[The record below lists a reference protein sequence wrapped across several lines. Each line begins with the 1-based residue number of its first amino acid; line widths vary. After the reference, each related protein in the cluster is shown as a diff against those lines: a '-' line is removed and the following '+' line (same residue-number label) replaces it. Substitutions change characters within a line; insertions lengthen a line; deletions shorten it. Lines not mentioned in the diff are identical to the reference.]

1 MLWIF
6 VFIGLA
12 ILSVVGIVVSNKCW
26 LTNWADWLMP
36 VSVITLIAAILFGSA
51 PIALRF
57 EAKAEI
63 VQFEETREVIMVS
76 AESGTNLEN
85 VGITQTVIDCNKWL
99 AEARASVKT
108 YGLWSVYHGLGV
120 EYMEY
125 IKLGG
130 D

>member
-63 VQFEETREVIMVS
+63 VQFEETREVVMMS

>member
-36 VSVITLIAAILFGSA
+36 VSIITLIAAILFGSA

-63 VQFEETREVIMVS
+63 VQFEETREVVMVS

>member
-51 PIALRF
+51 PVALRF

-63 VQFEETREVIMVS
+63 VQFEETREVVMMS

>member
-6 VFIGLA
+6 VLIGLA

-63 VQFEETREVIMVS
+63 VQFEETREVVMMS

>member
-12 ILSVVGIVVSNKCW
+12 ILSVVGIVASNKCW

>member
-26 LTNWADWLMP
+26 LANWADWLMP
-36 VSVITLIAAILFGSA
+36 VSVITLIAAILLGSA

-57 EAKAEI
+57 KAKAEI
-63 VQFEETREVIMVS
+63 VQFEETREVVMAS

-99 AEARASVKT
+99 AEAKASAKT
-108 YGLWSVYHGLGV
+108 FGLWSVYYGLGV
-120 EYMEY
+120 EDMEY

>member
-63 VQFEETREVIMVS
+63 VQFEETREVVMVS

>member
-12 ILSVVGIVVSNKCW
+12 ILSVVGIVASNKCW

-63 VQFEETREVIMVS
+63 VQFEETREAVMVS

>member
-63 VQFEETREVIMVS
+63 VQFEETREVVMVS

-125 IKLGG
+125 IELGG